1 MNKLAIITGA
11 TSGIGKSTAIKL
23 AQSSWNLIITGRR
36 EDRLKLLEDEIKS
49 KFNVD
54 CLSLCFDVRDK
65 KQVINAIS
73 ELKDEWRNIDL
84 LVNNAGLAL
93 GLSTI
98 DNADETDWEVMID
111 TNVKGLLNVTSA
123 ILPLMKHRQNGHII
137 NIGSIAGVEVYPNGN
152 VYCAT
157 KHAVN
162 ALTKAMRIDLVQH
175 NIKVSQVLPGA
186 VETEFSLVRFKG
198 DKDKAG
204 KVYDGFVPL
213 DPDNVADIILYTAN
227 QPEHVNIAEVL
238 ILPKSQAAAG
248 IIKKDL

>member
-1 MNKLAIITGA
+1 MSKLAFITGA

-23 AQSSWNLIITGRR
+23 AQNSWNLIISGRR
-36 EDRLKLLEDEIKS
+36 EDRLKSLEDELKS
-49 KFNVD
+49 KYNVK

-65 KQVINAIS
+65 NTVKQLIS
-73 ELKDEWRNIDL
+73 ELKDEWQNIDL

-98 DNADETDWEVMID
+98 DNADENDWEVMID
-111 TNVKGLLNVTSA
+111 TNIKGVLNVTSA
-123 ILPLMKHRQNGHII
+123 VLPLMKKRLKGHII
-137 NIGSIAGVEVYPNGN
+137 NIGSIAGVEVYQNGN

-162 ALTKAMRIDLVQH
+162 ALTKAMRIDLVQY

-198 DKDKAG
+198 DNEKANS
-204 KVYDGFVPL
+204 VYNGFLPL
-213 DPDNVADIILYTAN
+213 EPENVADVILYTAL
-227 QPEHVNIAEVL
+227 QPENVNIAEVL
-238 ILPKSQAAAG
+238 ILPKAQAAAG

>member
-1 MNKLAIITGA
+1 MNKIAIVTGA
-11 TSGIGKSTAIKL
+11 TSGIGLSTAIKL
-23 AQSSWNLIITGRR
+23 AQSSWNVIITGRR
-36 EDRLKLLEDEIKS
+36 LDRLQILEEEIKS
-49 KFNVD
+49 KYNVD
-54 CLSLCFDVRDK
+54 CVSLCFDVRDK
-65 KQVINAIS
+65 NQVVSAIN
-73 ELKDEWRNIDL
+73 ELKTEWRNIDL

-98 DNADETDWEVMID
+98 DKADENDWEVMID

-123 ILPLMKHRQNGHII
+123 VLPLMKSKQSGHII
-137 NIGSIAGVEVYPNGN
+137 NIGSIAGVEVYTNGN

-162 ALTKAMRIDLVQH
+162 ALTKAMRVDLVNY

-198 DKDKAG
+198 DRLRAE

-213 DPDNVADIILYTAN
+213 DPENVADIILYTAN